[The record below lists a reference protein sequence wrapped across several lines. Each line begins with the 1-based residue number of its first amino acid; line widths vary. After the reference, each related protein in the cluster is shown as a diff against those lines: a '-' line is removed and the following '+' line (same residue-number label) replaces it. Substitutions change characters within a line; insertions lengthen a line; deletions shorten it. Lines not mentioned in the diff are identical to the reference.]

1 MSQENVEVVRRC
13 YELMTN
19 RDFSAFPEVAHPD
32 LVFDLS
38 RNVFNPGVYRGLD
51 GVRRFFEQVD
61 EMWDGFEARPEE
73 FINGGDHVVAAVR
86 ISGRGRGGVEVEMQ
100 IFAVWMLREGK
111 VVRVTGGYRERGEAL
126 EAAGLSE

>member
-13 YELMTN
+13 YELMAS
-19 RDFSAFPEVAHPD
+19 REFSAFPEVAHPD

-51 GVRRFFEQVD
+51 GVLAFLQQAD
-61 EMWDGFEARPEE
+61 EMWDRLEVRPDE
-73 FINGGDHVVAAVR
+73 FINGGESVVAAVR
-86 ISGRGRGGVEVEMQ
+86 ISGRGREGIEVGMQ
-100 IFAVWMLREGK
+100 TFAVWLLREGK
-111 VVRVTGGYRERGEAL
+111 VVRVTSGFRDRAEAL